1 MERQVGFFAHSDD
14 KILSFRLDILLGRE
28 GLGVAHR
35 FIRSMAKQTG
45 RHTLECMSLTC
56 KLVTDFGVDA
66 LDMES
71 HMSDPGNLLEQMDHI
86 KFIEA
91 SVA

>member
-28 GLGVAHR
+28 GLDVAHR
-35 FIRSMAKQTG
+35 FIKSMAKQTG
-45 RHTLECMSLTC
+45 RHAIECMSLTC

-66 LDMES
+66 IDMES
-71 HMSDPGNLLEQMDHI
+71 HMDDPKSLLEQMEHI
-86 KFIEA
+86 RLIES

>member
-1 MERQVGFFAHSDD
+1 MERKVGFFAHSDD

-35 FIRSMAKQTG
+35 FVKSMATQTG
-45 RHTLECMSLTC
+45 KHALECMSLTC

-66 LDMES
+66 IDMES
-71 HMSDPGNLLEQMDHI
+71 NMDDPRSLLEQMEHI
-86 KFIEA
+86 RLIES